1 MARIQDPRN
10 EKGEK
15 LATEKALLSLE
26 AIVNGDTRD
35 LKTIIRNK
43 WSINS
48 TKNAGSLTT
57 FILPNNSDYYPTG
70 VLFNAIQVPTLK
82 INSKTTQAYLG
93 VVAWYSDG
101 TKKLLSISDNTN
113 PTAIA
118 GNMVWYFSTPF
129 KIESDYRLA
138 FYVLESKE
146 SFVLPEPI
154 VNRDIAAIGAAV
166 NTESGFDPWY
176 DWNRATTDLTTGFI
190 LNGSTNSSVS
200 YPGWVACT
208 LYELNHVNNKEIHI
222 TDEERTEWNKI
233 ETALQEVQAGD
244 YINVTD
250 KNIVNVTNIAESI
263 SDNTSDSLV
272 TEGSLIKY
280 ADDTKDENG
289 NIIEEGLLTKW
300 HIENEYFHMQ
310 KSVADR
316 LKYFNLDN
324 YGVGDVCK
332 GVIMN
337 LPYLSK
343 IKSVSLVAVTASSYN
358 QPIPSKAMTW
368 SNYRLKIVDV
378 LSGEVLAT
386 SEIGKNANSITNSAG
401 KGYPI
406 GQFDFVNSSDAINQI
421 YCDAKRDYQI
431 LFVNEADETVNIELA
446 YANGNG
452 SYSTYENYTFG
463 ELSPSVILPD
473 GTIKEHPPTFSVASQ
488 DAVNCKGYACD
499 FVVDTVKS
507 EELTHLSKQIGEL
520 KNYIAYMGAYINQL
534 KN

>member
-1 MARIQDPRN
+1 MARIQNPQN

-15 LATEKALLSLE
+15 LATEKDLLSLKT
-26 AIVNGDTRD
+26 IVNSDTRD
-35 LKTIIRNK
+35 LKTVIRNK

-48 TKNAGSLTT
+48 TTNSGSLTT

-146 SFVLPEPI
+146 SFVLPEPN
-154 VNRDIAAIGAAV
+154 VNRDIAAIGAAI
-166 NTESGFDPWY
+166 NTESGFDPWN

-190 LNGSTNSSVS
+190 LNGPTDKSIA

-233 ETALQEVQAGD
+233 ETALQEVQSGD
-244 YINVTD
+244 YINVTN
-250 KNIVNVTNIAESI
+250 KNIINVTNIVDTI
-263 SDNTSDSLV
+263 SNSSSDSLT
-272 TEGSLIKY
+272 TESSIIDY
-280 ADDTKDENG
+280 VDDTKVDDVVTKEG
-289 NIIEEGLLTKW
+289 IITKW
-300 HIENEYFHMQ
+300 HKNNEYLHME
-310 KSVADR
+310 KSIGDS
-316 LKYFNLDN
+316 LKTLNVWEN
-324 YGVGDVCK
+324 RQEGDICK
-332 GVIMN
+332 GFIMK

-343 IKSVSLVAVTASSYN
+343 VKKISLVAANLTSSGP
-358 QPIPSKAMTW
+358 QSITW
-368 SNYRLKIVDV
+368 ENYKLKIVDI
-378 LSGEVLAT
+378 LNEEVLAE
-386 SEIGKNANSITNSAG
+386 SEPGIPGASSTATY
-401 KGYPI
+401 GYPF
-406 GQFDFVNSSDAINQI
+406 GQFNFNVNNQI
-421 YCDAKRDYQI
+421 YCDADREYKI
-431 LFVNEADETVNIELA
+431 LFINSSSNTEITLKLA

-452 SYSTYENYTFG
+452 SYMTSTGHVFG
-463 ELSPSVILPD
+463 KLSPKVILED
-473 GTIKEHPPTFSVASQ
+473 GTFKQAPTSFTVSDTVP
-488 DAVNCKGYACD
+488 CFGYSCD
-499 FVVDTVKS
+499 FAVDMVKS
-507 EELTHLSKQIGEL
+507 AEFTHLSKQIGEL
-520 KNYIAYMGAYINQL
+520 RTYIAYMGSYLNQL
-534 KN
+534 NS

>member
-26 AIVNGDTRD
+26 TIVNGDTRD

-43 WSINS
+43 WSIKS
-48 TKNAGSLTT
+48 TTNAGSLTT

-146 SFVLPEPI
+146 SFVLPEPT

-166 NTESGFDPWY
+166 NTESGFDPWD

-190 LNGSTNSSVS
+190 LNGSTSKGVS

-233 ETALQEVQAGD
+233 ETALQEVQSGD

-250 KNIVNVTNIAESI
+250 KNIVNVTNIVENI
-263 SDNTSDSLV
+263 SDASSDSLT
-272 TEGSLIKY
+272 TEKSIIDY
-280 ADDTKDENG
+280 VDDTKVDNVITKEG
-289 NIIEEGLLTKW
+289 IITRW
-300 HIENEYFHMQ
+300 HKNNEYLHMQ
-310 KSVADR
+310 KSI
-316 LKYFNLDN
+316 
-324 YGVGDVCK
+324 GDSLQTLNVYENRQAGDTCK
-332 GVIMN
+332 GFIMK

-343 IKSVSLVAVTASSYN
+343 VKKISLVAANLGNYGPQTVT
-358 QPIPSKAMTW
+358 W
-368 SNYRLKIVDV
+368 GNYKLKIIDI
-378 LSGEVLAT
+378 LSEEVLAESEVGIPGPGST
-386 SEIGKNANSITNSAG
+386 SLY
-401 KGYPI
+401 GYPF
-406 GQFDFVNSSDAINQI
+406 GQFNFTEKNQI
-421 YCDAKRDYQI
+421 YCDADREYKV
-431 LFVNEADETVNIELA
+431 LFINTSTNDEITLKLA

-452 SYSTYENYTFG
+452 SYQTTTGHIFG
-463 ELSPSVILPD
+463 TLSPKVILED
-473 GTIKEHPPTFSVASQ
+473 GTFKQPPAEFTVSNTVP
-488 DAVNCKGYACD
+488 CRGYSCD
-499 FVVDTVKS
+499 FAVDMVKS
-507 EELTHLSKQIGEL
+507 EEFTHLSRQIGEL
-520 KNYIAYMGAYINQL
+520 RNYIAYMGAYLNQL
-534 KN
+534 NQLNS

>member
-10 EKGEK
+10 EKGIP
-15 LATEKALLSLE
+15 LITE
-26 AIVNGDTRD
+26 
-35 LKTIIRNK
+35 
-43 WSINS
+43 
-48 TKNAGSLTT
+48 TT
-57 FILPNNSDYYPTG
+57 FTEH
-70 VLFNAIQVPTLK
+70 
-82 INSKTTQAYLG
+82 
-93 VVAWYSDG
+93 
-101 TKKLLSISDNTN
+101 
-113 PTAIA
+113 TAIF
-118 GNMVWYFSTPF
+118 NEHV
-129 KIESDYRLA
+129 K
-138 FYVLESKE
+138 
-146 SFVLPEPI
+146 
-154 VNRDIAAIGAAV
+154 N
-166 NTESGFDPWY
+166 
-176 DWNRATTDLTTGFI
+176 
-190 LNGSTNSSVS
+190 
-200 YPGWVACT
+200 
-208 LYELNHVNNKEIHI
+208 YEEHVNNFNTHVGNFNTHVGDFNDHVGDSSHI
-222 TDEERTEWNKI
+222 TNSERTKWNS
-233 ETALQEVQAGD
+233 ALYTISEGD
-244 YINVTD
+244 YIDISDDNSNT
-250 KNIVNVTNIAESI
+250 ISVTNIAESI

-272 TEGSLIKY
+272 TESSLIKY

-289 NIIEEGLLTKW
+289 KIIEEGLLTKW

-332 GVIMN
+332 GVIMK

-343 IKSVSLVAVTASSYN
+343 IKTISLVAVTADTYN
-358 QPIPSKAMTW
+358 QPNPSKAMTW
-368 SNYRLKIVDV
+368 SNYRLKIVDN

-386 SEIGKNANSITNSAG
+386 SEIGKNADSITNSAG

-406 GQFDFVNSSDAINQI
+406 GQFDFINSSEDINQI

-452 SYSTYENYTFG
+452 RYTTYEKYIFG
-463 ELSPSVILPD
+463 ELAPSVILPD
-473 GTIKEHPPTFSVASQ
+473 GTIKEHPPTFSVAGQ

-499 FVVDTVKS
+499 FAVDTVKS